1 MIGQTSSC
9 NNTRTANMNTFRRST
24 TCFLFFLLFTL
35 PLYPQAPDS
44 AQPNV
49 VKAKKIIT
57 TGLGSGRA
65 YEFLSELTKIGPRL
79 SGSQQAALAVEWA
92 RRKMEELGFENVH
105 LEPVMVP
112 HWVRGP
118 VEEASVVNSRTSGDI
133 PIEVCALGGSIA
145 TPDEGIT
152 APVIEV
158 KSFEELRARKGEAI
172 GKIIFF
178 SRPMD
183 RSKISPFEAYGGAV
197 NQRSEGPI
205 EAAQVGG
212 VAALIRSMTTRMDD
226 VPHTGSTH
234 YADSIPKIPAATIS
248 TVGAELLSALIARE
262 NRVTVRLKLT
272 CRTLP
277 DAESANVIGEL
288 TGSEKPQEVV
298 VVGAHL
304 DSWDKGQ
311 GAHDDGAGCVQVLE
325 ALRLFKDLGLRP
337 KRTVRA
343 VLFMNEENGLRG
355 GKAYAEKER
364 RGEKPIL
371 AIESD
376 AGGFSPRGFGV
387 EADSNTFEE
396 IAQWADL
403 LKPIDADRIWK
414 GGGGADIS
422 ALGKKGVPLAGL
434 SVDPQRYFDYHHS
447 DNDTIDKVNER
458 ELELGA
464 AAIAVLSYV
473 VAEEGLDVDGLSKHI
488 GTK

>member
-1 MIGQTSSC
+1 
-9 NNTRTANMNTFRRST
+9 MNTFTRST
-24 TCFLFFLLFTL
+24 GGFLLFLVSTL
-35 PLYPQAPDS
+35 SMYSQTPDS
-44 AQPNV
+44 AQPYV
-49 VKAKKIIT
+49 AKAKEIIT

-79 SGSQQAALAVEWA
+79 SGSPQAALAVDWA

-118 VEEASVVNSRTSGDI
+118 VEEASVVNSRTSGNV
-133 PIEVCALGGSIA
+133 PLKVCALGGSIA
-145 TPDEGIT
+145 TPEEGVT
-152 APVIEV
+152 AEVMEV
-158 KSFEELRARKGEAI
+158 KSFEELQARKGEAVR
-172 GKIIFF
+172 KIIFF
-178 SRPMD
+178 NRPMD

-197 NQRSEGPI
+197 NQRSQGPI
-205 EAAQVGG
+205 EAAKVGG

-234 YADSIPKIPAATIS
+234 YVDSIPKIPAAAIS

-262 NRVTVRLKLT
+262 NRVAVRLKLT
-272 CRTLP
+272 CQTLP

-298 VVGAHL
+298 VIGAHL

-364 RGEKPIL
+364 QGEKPIL

-396 IAQWADL
+396 VAHWADL

-447 DNDTIDKVNER
+447 DSDTIDKVNER

-473 VAEEGLDVDGLSKHI
+473 VAEEGLDVDRISRHA
-488 GTK
+488 GTR